1 MDSPS
6 PGQLRRWVGT
16 RPSRGGGEHVFLVI
30 GLLKRGAGAG
40 DPFGEIWETLQD
52 GMKIPWSRD
61 KIERWSEVLHG

>member
-6 PGQLRRWVGT
+6 PGQLRRWVST
-16 RPSRGGGEHVFLVI
+16 HPSRGGGEHVFLVI
-30 GLLKRGAGAG
+30 GLLKRVGG
-40 DPFGEIWETLQD
+40 FGEIWETLQD